1 MRRIIA
7 KLFLASSVA
16 TALSPIPGDHYAC
29 GVETAS
35 IEQPSGTPAAS
46 QNKPET
52 APSQGVPSPGP
63 RGGDPKTSS
72 VESKAQ
78 NPTTK
83 LPPGPPQLAPLSI
96 PEQVAQL
103 RRTIQAEEVQ
113 LSDLT
118 KESKDPESEYQPNR
132 WRNLT
137 GSTSCWKRARRRKRP
152 WSNRGSRRK
161 PRPSRPSS
169 ST

>member
-1 MRRIIA
+1 MRRVIA

-16 TALSPIPGDHYAC
+16 IALSPIPGDQCAC
-29 GVETAS
+29 GVEPVP
-35 IEQPSGTPAAS
+35 IEKPSGTTAAGGD
-46 QNKPET
+46 KLET

-63 RGGDPKTSS
+63 RGGDLKTSP

-103 RRTIQAEEVQ
+103 RRTIQAEEAQ

-118 KESKDPESEYQPNR
+118 KESKDPESEYQK
-132 WRNLT
+132 
-137 GSTSCWKRARRRKRP
+137 SRA
-152 WSNRGSRRK
+152 
-161 PRPSRPSS
+161 
-169 ST
+169 